1 MKIIG
6 WKGGMMSKQS
16 NDILEQLISLMR
28 SELDEQEYANYINKV
43 ISISFKF
50 VSEMNNEKSVRLKKI
65 LKEI

>member
-50 VSEMNNEKSVRLKKI
+50 VSEMSNEKSVRLKKI

>member
-16 NDILEQLISLMR
+16 NDILEQLISLMK
-28 SELDEQEYANYINKV
+28 SELNEQEYANYINKV